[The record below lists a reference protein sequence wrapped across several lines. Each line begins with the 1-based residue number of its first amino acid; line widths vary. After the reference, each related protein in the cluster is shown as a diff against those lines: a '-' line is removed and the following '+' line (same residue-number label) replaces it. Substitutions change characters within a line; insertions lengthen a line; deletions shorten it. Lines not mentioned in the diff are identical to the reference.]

1 MSHVLKYDQRYFRV
15 EVAEVANQDE
25 PGKPTYVAW
34 CSAGF
39 GDLTAA
45 PSQPL
50 SQFVAGAP
58 QATEAAALEQAYQWI
73 KNAADAPKSPA
84 VHKSRPVN
92 VVYTVWLFKGEHSFG
107 FEFDEFSDAKLFAH
121 AAETSSEVTKVGI
134 TNNESPQ
141 YLTIWNRA

>member
-1 MSHVLKYDQRYFRV
+1 MSHVLQYDQRYFRV
-15 EVAEVANQDE
+15 EVAEVANRDE

-50 SQFVAGAP
+50 TRFVAGAP
-58 QATEAAALEQAYQWI
+58 QASEAAALEHAYQWI
-73 KNAADAPKSPA
+73 KNAADAPKSTA
-84 VHKSRPVN
+84 VHKARPVN
-92 VVYTVWLFKGEHSFG
+92 VVYTVWLFKGDHSFG
-107 FEFDEFSDAKLFAH
+107 FEFDEFSDAKLFAK
-121 AAETSSEVTKVGI
+121 AAESSSEITKVGI

-141 YLTIWNRA
+141 YLTIWNKT